1 MVAIFIHFCEMF
13 VGVWPLV
20 RLFWCFIIM
29 KAMSQ
34 HLLLIGGYY
43 VQHRTQGLSRYIM
56 PIYLGRWER

>member
-1 MVAIFIHFCEMF
+1 
-13 VGVWPLV
+13 
-20 RLFWCFIIM
+20 M